1 WADPTSVELLEYL
14 LPLAERAAVLILAL
28 MRPQRDEVSWHFH
41 EAAAREY
48 AHRYTAIALNP
59 LHEAGARTPVANLL
73 RFEALPERVRGL
85 ILEKAEGNPFYVEE
99 VIRSLLD
106 AGVIL
111 EEEGHWRATPASSKD
126 RIDRKS
132 TRLNSSH
139 VAISYAV
146 FCLKKKKKDVAGN
159 PQ

>member
-1 WADPTSVELLEYL
+1 SNLRNTPQL
-14 LPLAERAAVLILAL
+14 LILSFL
-28 MRPQRDEVSWHFH
+28 ITRRGPRSSLFP
-41 EAAAREY
+41 
-48 AHRYTAIALNP
+48 YTTLF
-59 LHEAGARTPVANLL
+59 RS
-73 RFEALPERVRGL
+73 PERVRGL